1 MARSPSD
8 LQLLRLKQHT
18 EKDGTA
24 HLLQSIHSQG
34 VVTLLPLTDRS
45 CFFLL
50 LNYFSDSH
58 MWDLCSLA
66 RSLTMWEEGK
76 LSKTNCRCQ
85 VKYLLKDTNRVVFSS
100 FEEEIQHVQCTVLQF
115 TEMQCI
121 TSCLCP

>member
-1 MARSPSD
+1 MEVSFCFHRHVVKPLTALYIIAAMIESYNTLEYSRLYAVSEVNQQDLYLKKKMARSPSD
-8 LQLLRLKQHT
+8 LQLLLFMQHT

-66 RSLTMWEEGK
+66 SLAM
-76 LSKTNCRCQ
+76 
-85 VKYLLKDTNRVVFSS
+85 
-100 FEEEIQHVQCTVLQF
+100 
-115 TEMQCI
+115 
-121 TSCLCP
+121 